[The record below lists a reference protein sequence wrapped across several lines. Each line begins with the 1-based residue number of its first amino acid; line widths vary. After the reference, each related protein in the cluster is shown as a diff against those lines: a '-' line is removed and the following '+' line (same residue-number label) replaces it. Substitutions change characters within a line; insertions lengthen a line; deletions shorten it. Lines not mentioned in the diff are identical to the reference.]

1 MRFQIGDLVK
11 IHDDSGRTDSV
22 AIVIDVNKANISS
35 LSTSVHSRSHVENSS
50 DIYYVFSDT
59 LRGPYFNFEL
69 TGA

>member
-11 IHDDSGRTDSV
+11 VTGSSGQTDSV
-22 AIVIDVNKANISS
+22 AIVIDVNKANTSS
-35 LSTSVHSRSHVENSS
+35 LSSSAHSRQLLQHSS

-59 LRGPYFNFEL
+59 LQGPYFNFEL